1 MSFKSKPP
9 FDKQAS
15 SKMRNNKMM
24 RLSGLTET
32 LISPAMT
39 KRSAWLQKIIANW
52 PAIAGDIAHWAQPAD
67 IKPADDAGNDGTLH
81 LSVHSGRGPEAQA
94 RSTIIIQSINQCAGF
109 ALIGRITIKQDLPFA
124 KNRLQKPASPE
135 KPSLVEKE
143 PTGDRIT
150 DALARW
156 QAVIDAKEAKKRT

>member
-15 SKMRNNKMM
+15 SKIRNNKMM

-52 PAIAGDIAHWAQPAD
+52 PAIAGDI
-67 IKPADDAGNDGTLH
+67 KPADDAGNDGTLH

-94 RSTIIIQSINQCAGF
+94 RSTIIIQSINQFAGF
-109 ALIGRITIKQDLPFA
+109 ALIGRITIKQDLPFT
-124 KNRLQKPASPE
+124 KNRPQKPASPE
-135 KPSLVEKE
+135 KSSLVEKE